1 MLDDALTRRIQ
12 QAFDISEVVGEHVK
26 LARAGK
32 DLKGLCP
39 FHQEK
44 TPSFYVVPAKQIFKC
59 FGCGAGGDVFKFIQ
73 LRERVGFP
81 EARAILAAKAGIPLQ
96 ERAGRSAGA
105 DSDKS
110 ELARVNDWAMRW
122 FSKQFAGSNG
132 AAARDYAAR
141 RGLSAQSIDA
151 FSIGFAPDSW
161 DGLLNAARSANV
173 PVKLLVAAGLVKPR
187 PTDGGHYD
195 AFRNRLMFPIRDP
208 MQRVIGFGGRTLGDD
223 PAKYLNTSQTPLFDK
238 ARCLFGLDVAKTA
251 IGETGRAVVVEGY
264 LDCVMAHQF
273 GFNDTIATLGTALG
287 TDHAAILR
295 RYTESVVLLLDSDQ
309 AGERAVDRA
318 LPLFLSQRL
327 DVRLARVPEG
337 KDPADYLLAKGREG
351 LTAVLNSATDAL
363 ESKWQQLTAR
373 YRGAVGVSG
382 RRQAVEDFLGVLAS
396 AMGSESFDPIQRG
409 LIVNQVAKLLG
420 LSADDIHRKLGLV
433 TARTAKPAAGERP
446 VRVAAVE
453 SPDAEAI
460 ATRELLEIVLNEPSY
475 HATIG
480 AAFDAE
486 LLGDDQLRRI
496 GRYVLESLNRSGEQ
510 EVHELLAGIESV
522 EDAQRIV
529 DLQLAGQRR
538 GNFAAT
544 VDGAVARI
552 YQVRNRRYAD
562 ALRET
567 LRLPEQA
574 TPDSDSD
581 ALARVEMA
589 RQHRHFA
596 ARKHL
601 GRLDGPAG
609 DAAQAPGS
617 TPAVG

>member
-26 LARAGK
+26 LAKAGK
-32 DLKGLCP
+32 DFKGLCP

-96 ERAGRSAGA
+96 ERAGRSSGG

-122 FSKQFAGSNG
+122 FAKQFAGSNG

-141 RGLSAQSIDA
+141 RGLSAESIDA
-151 FSIGFAPDSW
+151 FGIGFAPDSW
-161 DGLLNAARSANV
+161 DALMSGARSANV
-173 PVKLLVAAGLVKPR
+173 PLRLLVAAGLVKPR

-238 ARCLFGLDVAKTA
+238 ARCLFGLDVAKNA
-251 IGETGRAVVVEGY
+251 IGTTGRAIVVEGY

-351 LTAVLNSATDAL
+351 LEAVLNSASDAL

-446 VRVAAVE
+446 VRVVSVE
-453 SPDAEAI
+453 SPDAEAV
-460 ATRELLEIVLNEPSY
+460 ATRELLEVVLNEPSY

-522 EDAQRIV
+522 EDAQRVV
-529 DLQLAGQRR
+529 DLQMAGQRR

-562 ALRET
+562 ALRDT

-601 GRLDGPAG
+601 GRVDGRAG
-609 DAAQAPGS
+609 EVVQSPGS
-617 TPAVG
+617 KPAVG